1 MRNAETIAII
11 VMLTFFTSFSDV
23 AIGEFAKTRDI
34 RTRRGPE
41 WYYNYDHYRDIPFK
55 TLHDTQQEE
64 LYDKQRWRFFW
75 ESKIKPK
82 LFPTNYIRVEFKKGG
97 AIEIQEGFTYSYI
110 EDKPKVK
117 IYYHFAGAYWTKGE
131 VRRIHREV
139 YNHLPGFGLSDG
151 NRNVAKRV
159 ELYPKHKPEAT
170 IFASV
175 KKIGS
180 KRKRVIRR
188 KLCGD
193 YYRYLSEEPMYF
205 LRGKEIEFS
214 PTKHLRKRAKRE
226 QGKELTSPGLKKIK
240 QIRELQSEG
249 QKLMAQNNYRE
260 AIKYFEQA
268 KKKSPDHSVT
278 YYQLGLCHERIGDTE
293 KALKNYNEYLELI
306 EGKPWKEE
314 MRSRVRQS
322 VARLESLKQKR
333 YAKVADREKPSG
345 QEKQKLLR
353 EKGLGK
359 ESEEVLQSDKFQGLV
374 ALEKFSILLKDD
386 FEHTPKRIRIL
397 LGSLVGIIIFL
408 ILCLLGR
415 KSIREEQPEEEEVE
429 E

>member
-1 MRNAETIAII
+1 MRNAETIATI
-11 VMLTFFTSFSDV
+11 VMLAFFTSFADV
-23 AIGEFAKTRDI
+23 ATGEFAENRDV
-34 RTRRGPE
+34 RTCRGPA
-41 WYYNYDHYRDIPFK
+41 WYYNYDHYRNIPLK
-55 TLHDTQQEE
+55 TLHDTRQEE
-64 LYDKQRWRFFW
+64 LHSKQRWRFFW

-82 LFPTNYIRVEFKKGG
+82 LLPTEYIRVEKSGN
-97 AIEIQEGFTYSYI
+97 EIFIDEGFTHSRLKK
-110 EDKPKVK
+110 DAHTD
-117 IYYHFAGAYWTKGE
+117 IYYHFAGAYWTRGE
-131 VRRIHREV
+131 VSNIHWEV
-139 YNHLPGFGLSDG
+139 YSHLPGFGLSDG

-205 LRGKEIEFS
+205 LHGKEIEFS

-226 QGKELTSPGLKKIK
+226 QGKELTSPGLKKIE
-240 QIRELQSEG
+240 QIRELQNEG
-249 QKLMAQNNYRE
+249 QKFMARNKYRE
-260 AIKYFEQA
+260 AIKCFEQA
-268 KKKSPDHSVT
+268 RQKSPDHSVT
-278 YYQLGLCHERIGDTE
+278 YYQLGLCYERIGNT
-293 KALKNYNEYLELI
+293 KGALKNYNKYLELI
-306 EGKPWKEE
+306 EGEPWKED

-322 VARLESLKQKR
+322 VARLESLEQKR
-333 YAKVADREKPSG
+333 YAKVANREKPSE
-345 QEKQKLLR
+345 QERQKLLR

-359 ESEEVLQSDKFQGLV
+359 ESEDVLQSDKFQELV
-374 ALEKFSILLKDD
+374 PLEKFSMLLKDD

-397 LGSLVGIIIFL
+397 LGLLVGIIIFL

-415 KSIREEQPEEEEVE
+415 RSIREEQQEEMEVE